1 MIIDSP
7 ALMSPVAIENGV
19 DQPYHSNQ
27 HGEAD
32 YAVWH
37 HAIHAPSQ
45 NIVIVSSDTDTWVY
59 GLGILE
65 NGWLQEKTVFVKQ
78 GSKNCFVHLN
88 LAVNLITEHHSLQP
102 IILQACS
109 IQALYVLSGCDYVS
123 CFFGCTKKKFLDTFL
138 ENASFIFANTKSFIH
153 LDDNS
158 KVTINKDAWMRL
170 ITAIYF
176 SKHKAF
182 FRNKTITQTY
192 KLLVNFPVC
201 EESQQLLSWTGYPST
216 HKIVTLRDWHDFIQ
230 KVTFHASKVTC
241 HHEAKVLPSWNA
253 LVNHSLRATYV
264 LQLAFSSPF
273 K

>member
-1 MIIDSP
+1 
-7 ALMSPVAIENGV
+7 MSPVAIENGV

-45 NIVIVSSDTDTWVY
+45 NVVIVSSDTDTWVY

-78 GSKNCFVHLN
+78 GSKNSFVHLN
-88 LAVNLITEHHSLQP
+88 LAVNLITEHHSLP
-102 IILQACS
+102 YILSSANYPPS
-109 IQALYVLSGCDYVS
+109 LFYILALHVLSGCDYVS
-123 CFFGCTKKKFLDTFL
+123 SFFGCTKMKFLDTFL

-158 KVTINKDAWMRL
+158 QVTINKDAWMRL

-182 FRNKTITQTY
+182 FRNKTIAQTY
-192 KLLVNFPVC
+192 KLLVIFPDC
-201 EESQQLLSWTGYPST
+201 EESQRLLSWTGYPST
-216 HKIVTLRDWHDFIQ
+216 HKN
-230 KVTFHASKVTC
+230 C
-241 HHEAKVLPSWNA
+241 YP
-253 LVNHSLRATYV
+253 
-264 LQLAFSSPF
+264 
-273 K
+273 